1 MSLCERLV
9 KEKFSRVCFLGTGP
23 LKGAAIESGL
33 KVIEL
38 TGGRV
43 VGLTESFLGLRHGPL
58 SAVDR
63 DTLVVGFLSADHR
76 RRAFELDLLRE
87 ICDKKLTEKCLV
99 VTPSAGKNGLDS
111 FPNTLSLELPDE
123 ITDLY
128 LPPLFVLVGQLL
140 GLFASLREGLRPD
153 EPSPHGAISR
163 VVSHV
168 TIY

>member
-1 MSLCERLV
+1 M
-9 KEKFSRVCFLGTGP
+9 
-23 LKGAAIESGL
+23 
-33 KVIEL
+33 EL

-43 VGLTESFLGLRHGPL
+43 VGLTDSFLGLRHGPL

-76 RRAFELDLLRE
+76 RRAFELDLLQE

-99 VTPSAGKNGLDS
+99 VISSTYVNGLDS
-111 FPNTLSLELPDE
+111 FKSTLKLGLPEE
-123 ITDLY
+123 ISDFY
-128 LPPLFVLVGQLL
+128 LPPLYVLLGQLL

-153 EPSPHGAISR
+153 EPSPEGAISR

-168 TIY
+168 TIH